1 MSTDFLD
8 SEFNARS
15 LARSNENVNTLS
27 KKSFIQDVSLGQ
39 KMAFNNDALVNT
51 YNSIKVALGDSPKA
65 APESVED

>member
-15 LARSNENVNTLS
+15 LARSNDNVNTLS

-39 KMAFNNDALVNT
+39 KMAFNNDALVNIYIT
-51 YNSIKVALGDSPKA
+51 V
-65 APESVED
+65 